1 MDTIFDNKVDTLT
14 LIKDN
19 LIIQYRRIGNK
30 IQLAGHVKSD
40 TIIREKKIMVDVPI
54 YVERSAWWHKIAEAF
69 GVLSAVVVCVLL
81 FVKLKT

>member
-1 MDTIFDNKVDTLT
+1 MDTIFDSKVDTLT
-14 LIKDN
+14 LVKDN

-30 IQLAGHVKSD
+30 IQLAGQVKSD

-54 YVERSAWWHKIAEAF
+54 YVERIAWWHKVAEAF